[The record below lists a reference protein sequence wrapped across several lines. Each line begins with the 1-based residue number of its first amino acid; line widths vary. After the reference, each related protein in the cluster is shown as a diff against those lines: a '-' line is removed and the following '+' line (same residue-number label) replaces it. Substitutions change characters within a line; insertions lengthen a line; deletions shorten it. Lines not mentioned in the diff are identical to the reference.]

1 MAFDNFAR
9 VPSKPGGIMDQLAAR
24 GPDDIVVVVSYLHY
38 AAVVVRACHI
48 AKDRGARI
56 LAMTD
61 SPAAPNA
68 LQSWKTIILPMA
80 GPQVLPSLTSAFQV
94 AEMMLVAMA
103 CQSKDATK
111 NVESLMTAIC
121 RTFWSAGQLPD
132 LPRMQC
138 NKLIRI
144 ELLCRDGVGQ
154 RPLGGLDLFIG

>member
-9 VPSKPGGIMDQLAAR
+9 VPSKPGGIMDQLAAC
-24 GPDDIVVVVSYLHY
+24 GPDDIVVVNSYHHY
-38 AAVVVRACHI
+38 AAEVVWACHI

-94 AEMMLVAMA
+94 AEMMLAAMA
-103 CQSKDATK
+103 CQSKGATK
-111 NVESLMTAIC
+111 NVENFETAIQ
-121 RTFWSAGQLPD
+121 SY
-132 LPRMQC
+132 
-138 NKLIRI
+138 
-144 ELLCRDGVGQ
+144 
-154 RPLGGLDLFIG
+154 GGYM

>member
-9 VPSKPGGIMDQLAAR
+9 VPSKPGGIMDQLAAC
-24 GPDDIVVVVSYLHY
+24 GPDDIVVVNSYHHY
-38 AAVVVRACHI
+38 AAEVVWACHI

-61 SPAAPNA
+61 SPAALNA

-111 NVESLMTAIC
+111 NVESFETAIQ
-121 RTFWSAGQLPD
+121 SY
-132 LPRMQC
+132 
-138 NKLIRI
+138 
-144 ELLCRDGVGQ
+144 DGYM
-154 RPLGGLDLFIG
+154 